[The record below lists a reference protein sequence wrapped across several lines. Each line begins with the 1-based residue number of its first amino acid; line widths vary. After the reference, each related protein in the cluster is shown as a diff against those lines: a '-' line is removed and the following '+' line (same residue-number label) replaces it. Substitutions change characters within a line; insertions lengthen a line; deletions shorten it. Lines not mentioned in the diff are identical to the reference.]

1 MKFMIRLQ
9 QQQKKKPDVWCL
21 LKSQDWMNNDG
32 YMQITDQFHV
42 DIINYIHVYI

>member
-1 MKFMIRLQ
+1 MKFMITTTA
-9 QQQKKKPDVWCL
+9 KEKAVWWL

-42 DIINYIHVYI
+42 DIIYVYISLTV